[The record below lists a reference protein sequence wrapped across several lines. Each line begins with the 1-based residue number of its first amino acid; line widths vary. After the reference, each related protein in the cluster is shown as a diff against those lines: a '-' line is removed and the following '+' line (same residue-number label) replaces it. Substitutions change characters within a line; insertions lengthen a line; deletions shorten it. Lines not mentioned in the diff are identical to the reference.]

1 MAICGHRASVR
12 RRREMILSSTQIRLI
27 VICTS
32 IAIGDIYLMV
42 TELFFGLLEILLLFW
57 W

>member
-42 TELFFGLLEILLLFW
+42 TGLFFGLLEILLLFW
-57 W
+57 